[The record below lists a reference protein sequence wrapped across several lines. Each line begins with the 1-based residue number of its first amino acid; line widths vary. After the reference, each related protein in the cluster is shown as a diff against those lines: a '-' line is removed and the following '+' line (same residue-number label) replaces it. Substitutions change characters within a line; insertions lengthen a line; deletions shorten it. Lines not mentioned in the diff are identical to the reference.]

1 MTVSGRTNPY
11 SIMSTEDGC
20 TCSLRRVPTARQWQG
35 ARSTGAGITLSRRVA
50 VQHRAR
56 QHVRYLAGMLTTCM
70 DICWHSMLLIFSLV
84 FLTSWLLFGI
94 IFSIIAVA
102 HGDHAAGAW
111 PHGAFFSIETQ
122 TTIGYGLP
130 CDQGSSAHGGGTVH
144 CGRHQRLPQDWHHHG
159 QDGAAQEAR
168 PDAAIQVQCSGGTAQ
183 WQGLPHV
190 VRGHLGKSH
199 MWSPMCGP
207 SPSSPGSWR
216 RASTSHWTR
225 STLMSA
231 LTRAWT
237 ASSWCLPSPSCT
249 RLMRPALLF
258 GISLQDLETEDS
270 GIVVILEG
278 MVEAMAMTRQ
288 ACRSYLA
295 NEILW
300 GHRFELVLFKEKNQ
314 YKIDYSHFHKMSE
327 VPSTSCC
334 SARDLVENKFL
345 LPKHQLLLLQELA
358 AFLSHE
364 EEDEVDGEQDSLS
377 SQATCNFDRPQAG
390 TALVLTD
397 GSLRSEGLEQSV

>member
-1 MTVSGRTNPY
+1 
-11 SIMSTEDGC
+11 
-20 TCSLRRVPTARQWQG
+20 
-35 ARSTGAGITLSRRVA
+35 
-50 VQHRAR
+50 
-56 QHVRYLAGMLTTCM
+56 
-70 DICWHSMLLIFSLV
+70 
-84 FLTSWLLFGI
+84 
-94 IFSIIAVA
+94 
-102 HGDHAAGAW
+102 
-111 PHGAFFSIETQ
+111 
-122 TTIGYGLP
+122 
-130 CDQGSSAHGGGTVH
+130 
-144 CGRHQRLPQDWHHHG
+144 
-159 QDGAAQEAR
+159 
-168 PDAAIQVQCSGGTAQ
+168 
-183 WQGLPHV
+183 
-190 VRGHLGKSH
+190 
-199 MWSPMCGP
+199 
-207 SPSSPGSWR
+207 
-216 RASTSHWTR
+216 
-225 STLMSA
+225 
-231 LTRAWT
+231 
-237 ASSWCLPSPSCT
+237 
-249 RLMRPALLF
+249 MRPALLF

-397 GSLRSEGLEQSV
+397 GSLRSELLLISCLEWPGAPPLRPVHLPGSHWTAQATDSAGGPLRAAFRLSPRADLCFQTPLSAFCLLCVYLFFVLKTKIVSLFSALEAGGQVDEL